1 MVIQS
6 GYPFYGQE
14 IGVLV
19 FNGGS
24 PRIPGD
30 AGHALTFS
38 YPVCYELVN
47 GSFMDLVDGSP
58 EIRAEILRAAGC
70 LKQRGIRGIVADCGL
85 MSRYQKDVAASVG
98 LPFVG
103 ASLCQIPM
111 IWQIIGQQG
120 IIGIITGHSKLLK
133 EAHLQG
139 CGWQKEMALA
149 IEGMENQTHFS
160 EIVIHGGRN
169 LNASK
174 IEAETV
180 AAARNLKERTKELKA
195 IILEC
200 SNLATYSKAVS
211 AAVRLPVF
219 DTISAANLLQYS
231 LNPPKYII

>member
-58 EIRAEILRAAGC
+58 EIRSEILRAASC
-70 LKQRGIRGIVADCGL
+70 LRQRGIRGIVADCGL

-111 IWQIIGQQG
+111 VWQIIGQQG
-120 IIGIITGHSKLLK
+120 VIGIITGHSKLLK

-139 CGWQKEMALA
+139 YGWQKEIALA
-149 IEGMENQTHFS
+149 IEGMENQPHFS
-160 EIVIHGGRN
+160 EIVIHGGHN

-180 AAARNLKERTKELKA
+180 AAAQNLKERTKELKA

-211 AAVRLPVF
+211 EAARLPVF

-231 LNPPKYII
+231 LNPPKYMI